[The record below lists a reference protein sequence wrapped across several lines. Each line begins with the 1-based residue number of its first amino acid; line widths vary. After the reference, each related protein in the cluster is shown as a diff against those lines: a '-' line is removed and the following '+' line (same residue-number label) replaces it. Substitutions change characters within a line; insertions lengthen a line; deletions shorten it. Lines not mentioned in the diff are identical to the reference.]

1 MNTTELTA
9 HIEQTLELL
18 AVQTGEAQHS
28 EQFTEYLKSCAR
40 FHAYSFG
47 NLMLILWQK
56 PTATRVAGYRT
67 WQKINR
73 YVRKGEKGIAILAP
87 CIYADK
93 ENETKSHIFFK
104 TVHVFDLS
112 QTEGESLPEINW
124 RTTEQNTA
132 LQEALTALVAA
143 NGWQV
148 AYTDDIDGAEGLCQY
163 STKTINLL
171 NGTGTATLIH
181 EIGHMLL
188 HEDQREMSRDERE
201 TEAESVA
208 FVVCTHFGL
217 ETAAPMYLAS
227 WSEPKQIREHAD
239 RIIKTSHR
247 IIESVKPSPVET
259 DD

>member
-1 MNTTELTA
+1 MNIAEFTA
-9 HIEQTLELL
+9 HIEKTLELL
-18 AVQTGEAQHS
+18 AVQTGEARQS

-67 WQKINR
+67 WQKMNR
-73 YVRKGEKGIAILAP
+73 HVLKGERGIAILAP
-87 CIYADK
+87 CLYNDK
-93 ENETKSHIFFK
+93 EDATKSHIFFK
-104 TVHVFDLS
+104 TVYVFDIS
-112 QTEGESLPEINW
+112 QTDGEPLPDVNW
-124 RTTEQNTA
+124 RTTEQNTV
-132 LQEALTALVAA
+132 LQGALTALVQA

-148 AYTDDIDGAEGLCQY
+148 AYTDDLEGAEGLCQY
-163 STKTINLL
+163 DTKTISLP

-188 HEDQREMSRDERE
+188 HEDQREMPRDDKE
-201 TEAESVA
+201 TEAESVS

-217 ETAAPMYLAS
+217 ETAAPMYLAG

-239 RIIKTSHR
+239 RIIKTAHR
-247 IIESVKPSPVET
+247 IIEAVKPSPVET